1 MTNFEKVKEFHDKYN
16 VGKVWQYPIFL
27 PEGQALNRVRLMN
40 EELAETVKAM
50 ATRNMVNLA
59 KELADLLYVVYGT
72 ADAYG
77 IPIDDVFNAVHIS
90 NMTKSNEKDE
100 SGKIQKGDN
109 YTEPN
114 IEEVLNVYRNQR

>member
-1 MTNFEKVKEFHDKYN
+1 MTNFEKVKQFHDKY
-16 VGKVWQYPIFL
+16 KVVLGWNYPTFISD
-27 PEGQALNRVRLMN
+27 GDALARTRLMN
-40 EELAETVKAM
+40 EELAEVVKAM
-50 ATRNMVNLA
+50 ATKDMVNLA

-77 IPIDDVFNAVHIS
+77 IPVDAVFNAVHIS
-90 NMTKSNEKDE
+90 NMTKSSERDA

-114 IEEVLNVYRNQR
+114 IEEVLSAYRNKR

>member
-16 VGKVWQYPIFL
+16 VGKIWGRPTFI
-27 PEGQALNRVRLMN
+27 PDEQALQRVRLMN
-40 EELAETVKAM
+40 EELAEIVKAM
-50 ATRNMVNLA
+50 VMKDMINLA

-72 ADAYG
+72 ADVYG
-77 IPIDDVFNAVHIS
+77 IPIDAVFNAVHIS